1 MDRLR
6 KGLSVED
13 QKIVDRLEQLHRD
26 RKTSEKMPSDR
37 EMADRLAKLK
47 NVPSPSEED
56 EERPGQGRSFYAK
69 PDTRADAAKTE
80 DLLKQMGEEVSM
92 DAQAGGGVDPTE
104 EIAERLAKLK
114 GFKVG
119 MHWQF
124 ILVHTLILLAYLSRN
139 PNLRSLISRLRKR
152 NSPATRR
159 PTDCWTNS
167 WRNRGWRIRPGQLRG
182 IGPAA
187 GTRTRRWRRP
197 TTIRLLRLTTSKAFI
212 VRLGEKKPV
221 VL

>member
-1 MDRLR
+1 MICCGCSESQARPVTPPSALERRLEHLDAPPPAKPIVVYRGNQKMDRLR

-47 NVPSPSEED
+47 NVPSPSEEE

-119 MHWQF
+119 NIGSLSSF
-124 ILVHTLILLAYLSRN
+124 I
-139 PNLRSLISRLRKR
+139 ISFFLPI
-152 NSPATRR
+152 S
-159 PTDCWTNS
+159 
-167 WRNRGWRIRPGQLRG
+167 
-182 IGPAA
+182 A
-187 GTRTRRWRRP
+187 GTQT
-197 TTIRLLRLTTSKAFI
+197 
-212 VRLGEKKPV
+212 
-221 VL
+221 